1 MEKFTWQ
8 QFKNCNAKSTSNTD
22 LDSYFILYNQA
33 ADMGTKSYSRSLETL
48 NVDWLQGDIG

>member
-1 MEKFTWQ
+1 MEKFTQQ
-8 QFKNCNAKSTSNTD
+8 QFKSCNAVSTSSTD

-48 NVDWLQGDIG
+48 NLDWLQEDIG